1 LLCLQ
6 AWGYALADATGRT
19 GSMLT
24 RLITAGGP
32 GAGTPIQA
40 IHVLGLPKGLSL
52 GGSGGNGTTTSSNG
66 TTAAGGGQ
74 GLVVSVNGAAPGNV
88 TYDGDKGVVRM
99 EGLAGTAIGT
109 PLDVRWRV

>member
-1 LLCLQ
+1 MLCLQ

-40 IHVLGLPKGLSL
+40 IHVLGLPNGLSL